1 MTYNNLKNDHEERL
15 KIQKKLQ
22 EELQTSSVINN
33 KIQKKY
39 ETVMAIEVKLRTELE
54 RVKFASDNLNKY
66 WESKMKVCQKEKKTL
81 VIRNP

>member
-1 MTYNNLKNDHEERL
+1 M
-15 KIQKKLQ
+15 
-22 EELQTSSVINN
+22 NN

-81 VIRNP
+81 VIRNQ